1 MQEEGIV
8 GLGVLDEPLHG
19 TDDVGLGGLVVGV
32 LLVVGEQDHVLA
44 LVIVLVDQE
53 GRQVLDVVDAAAQLA
68 LLPKVV
74 DADQQGLATPVALRV
89 LECVSLG
96 RAVAELDRTA
106 GQLVDGTTV
115 PVTGAAATT
124 IVARLLLDGIAIG
137 IVALGRRMG
146 RALVLLR
153 RRLAVLLLLGRV
165 LLIAA
170 SVLRRVLALA
180 VLLGRRLTVLLG
192 GRRIL
197 SVLRLGGLLAVAAA
211 AVLSA
216 AVLLRGWCAGPVV
229 ALAGISAVRHG
240 DAVVVARVVRLA
252 ESAQS

>member
-19 TDDVGLGGLVVGV
+19 AEDVGLGGLEVGV

-44 LVIVLVDQE
+44 LVVVLVDQE
-53 GRQVLDVVDAAAQLA
+53 RRQVLDVVDAAAQLA
-68 LLPKVV
+68 LLAKVV
-74 DADQQGLATPVALRV
+74 DTNQQCLATPVALRV

-96 RAVAELDRTA
+96 CAVAELDRAA
-106 GQLVDGTTV
+106 GQLVDGAT
-115 PVTGAAATT
+115 VTGAASTT
-124 IVARLLLDGIAIG
+124 IVARLLLDGIAVG

-170 SVLRRVLALA
+170 SVLRGVLAVA
-180 VLLGRRLTVLLG
+180 VLLGRRLAVLLG
-192 GRRIL
+192 GRGIL
-197 SVLRLGGLLAVAAA
+197 SVLRLGGLLAVSSA
-211 AVLSA
+211 AVLSS
-216 AVLLRGWCAGPVV
+216 AVLLRRWCAGPVV
-229 ALAGISAVRHG
+229 ALAGISAV
-240 DAVVVARVVRLA
+240 
-252 ESAQS
+252 